1 MIRGL
6 IFDMDGLLFDSERV
20 VQRTWAQAGEML
32 GLPDMGSH
40 IYNTL
45 GMNYISRTEYFQ
57 KAVRPDFPMEEFS
70 KETRKLFYEITERE
84 GLPVKPGVRELMEY
98 GREHGFRMGVATSSG
113 REYAVKFLT
122 EAGLWEYFSGAVFG
136 DMVVKTKPDPTIY
149 LMACEQVG
157 VKPEEAMA
165 LEDSPNGIRSA
176 YAAGMVPVVV
186 PDLVTPTEEIRKLC
200 YRECRTLL
208 EIPALLEEL
217 NAG

>member
-70 KETRKLFYEITERE
+70 KITRKLFYEITERE

-98 GREHGFRMGVATSSG
+98 GREHGYRMGVATSSS